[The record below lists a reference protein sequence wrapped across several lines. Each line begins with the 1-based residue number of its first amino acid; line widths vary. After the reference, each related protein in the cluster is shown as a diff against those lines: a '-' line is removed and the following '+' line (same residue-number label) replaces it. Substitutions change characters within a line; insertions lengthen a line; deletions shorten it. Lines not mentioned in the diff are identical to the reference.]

1 MKNHLIHMRD
11 KLNNINKR
19 NRSIRLLKI
28 YQKWS
33 FDLKSIDTLD
43 VNEDAQSILKKVIDQ
58 KEKGNITLLQPSL
71 NDEKSII
78 LSQKLSD
85 LYRQIKALEDETGV
99 HDLYLGYPFLS
110 GTLFDG
116 TFIQAPLFLF
126 PIRLEKD
133 NALMQKWVLHLEEGG
148 PQLNRTLFLALKKL
162 NKLGFSEDIFEEANT
177 VASSMDFSEITA
189 FLERQQ
195 LKVQYTKTG
204 LRRLKE
210 YKANDIPEIA
220 NITLLENAVI
230 GDFPQGGS
238 SIVRDYDELINLSES
253 STLSL
258 VGELINSEGDSF
270 IEGGVL
276 LDEIEKEEQPNIKED
291 ILNLLQT
298 DGSQEEILRE
308 VRHQKGLVV
317 HGPPGTGKSQVIVN
331 LITDALHQKK
341 KILVVCQKRAALD
354 VVYQRMN
361 SLGLSDH
368 VALVHDEKADRKELY
383 QKISTVLEQN
393 EVQFAEAV
401 EELIHVTSRLH
412 NQEQL
417 LDTIAKALYERQPH
431 GYRLY
436 ELYGKSKP
444 IADSNK
450 IIYLEGV
457 ADRLTKESLRDMMEA
472 LYTYGEWYQQF
483 GKETYP
489 LRHRKS
495 FANFDMKMKLEVIEK
510 LKTLIEKAEKATDYM
525 EALNIEKITP
535 AYTWEVQQRLNKI
548 YPDLDGNKGH
558 TLQRLR
564 IFWWTTVPGKSII
577 EEITNGEKFKGTSSS
592 DWVNIKQ
599 SLKNMYNLAS
609 VTKDIAD
616 DMKALSL
623 LIQEEQVKKLL
634 DRVAQGD
641 IPLKELN
648 LLLEYLYRDFDDL
661 KLMDTFWV
669 QASNDVKSVIH
680 ALQGKQ
686 FEEEQSLSE
695 SWVKIFRN
703 SVFLH
708 WIDQIEIKY
717 PDVQKISTNEFGR
730 IREAFANLLE
740 EKRKV
745 AAKYLIHEI
754 KDKVSLLHHEQG
766 KNTKELKHQTGK
778 KRMIWPLRKLV
789 NNFADKGLVDILPV
803 WLASPEMVSSI
814 FPLQEGLFDIVI
826 FDEASQLTVESGIPS
841 IYRGKQIVVAGDEK
855 QLPPSNMFRAGYA
868 DEEDEEDEKYD
879 TDESVSLL
887 NLAKRRFPEKIL
899 QWHYRSKY
907 EELINFSNHAFYN
920 GYVQMAPNVTPFSEP
935 PALVWKR
942 VDGRWLNQS
951 NEVEALEVV
960 TQLKHVLLEHPGKT
974 VGVITFNSKQQ
985 SKVLDVIDYAAA
997 NDEQFRVLYSE
1008 LMAKELD
1015 ERLFVKNIE
1024 NVQGDERDII
1034 IFSIGYAK
1042 NEEGKVYNRFGS
1054 LNQKGGENRLNVAV
1068 TRAKESIIVISSIE
1082 PEELNVANA
1091 SERGPK
1097 LLKSFL
1103 KYARAVSA
1111 GKVEEIRSVIQEI
1124 NETVST
1130 HVVEQSLH
1138 FDSPFEEQ
1146 VYQQLRNLGYEV
1158 TTQVG
1163 MSGYRIDMAVIH
1175 PNDRSRY
1182 ILGIECDGAMYHS
1195 SPNARE
1201 RDVYRQRY
1209 LESRGWVI
1217 ERIWSRNWWKNPV
1230 NETERIDRRIKE
1242 LCLKGEVRA
1251 KLEEGMSPS

>member
-11 KLNNINKR
+11 KLNSINKR

-33 FDLKSIDTLD
+33 FDLKSIDTLEA
-43 VNEDAQSILKKVIDQ
+43 NEDSQSILKKVIDQ
-58 KEKGNITLLQPSL
+58 KVKGNITLLQPSL
-71 NDEKSII
+71 NDDKSII

-110 GTLFDG
+110 GTLLDG

-133 NALMQKWVLHLEEGG
+133 NTLMQKWVLHLEEGG

-162 NKLGFSEDIFEEANT
+162 NKLGFSEDIFDEANT
-177 VASSMDFSEITA
+177 VAASMDFSEIID

-195 LKVQYTKTG
+195 LKVQYDKTG

-210 YKANDIPEIA
+210 YKASDIPEIA

-238 SIVRDYDELINLSES
+238 SIVRDYDELINLSETS
-253 STLSL
+253 KLSL
-258 VGELINSEGDSF
+258 VGELINSEGDLF

-276 LDEIEKEEQPNIKED
+276 LDQVKKEEQPNIKED

-361 SLGLSDH
+361 SLGLGNH
-368 VALVHDEKADRKELY
+368 VALVHDEKGDRKELY

-401 EELIHVTSRLH
+401 EELINVTSRLN

-444 IADSNK
+444 ITNSNK

-457 ADRLTKESLRDMMEA
+457 ADRLTKESLRDVVEA
-472 LYTYGEWYQQF
+472 LYTYGEWYEQF

-489 LRHRKS
+489 LRDRKS

-510 LKTLIEKAEKATDYM
+510 LKTLIEKAEKATAYIETLD
-525 EALNIEKITP
+525 IEKITP

-548 YPDLDGNKGH
+548 YPDLDRNEGR

-564 IFWWTTVPGKSII
+564 IFWWTTVTGKSII

-592 DWVNIKQ
+592 DWVRIKQ
-599 SLKNMYNLAS
+599 SLKSMHNLAS
-609 VTKDIAD
+609 LTKDMAN
-616 DMKALSL
+616 DMKALSM
-623 LIQEEQVKKLL
+623 LIQEEQVKKLQ
-634 DRVAQGD
+634 DRVAEGD

-669 QASNDVKSVIH
+669 QASNDIKSVIH

-686 FEEEQSLSE
+686 FDEEQPLSE
-695 SWVKIFRN
+695 SWVEIFRN

-730 IREAFANLLE
+730 IREAFSNLLE

-745 AAKYLIHEI
+745 AAKYLIHEL
-754 KDKVSLLHHEQG
+754 KNKVSILHHEQG

-778 KRMIWPLRKLV
+778 KRMIWSLRKLV

-814 FPLQEGLFDIVI
+814 FPLKEGLFDIVI

-935 PALVWKR
+935 PAIVWKR
-942 VDGRWLNQS
+942 VNGRWMNQS

-997 NDEQFRVLYSE
+997 NDEEFRVLYSE
-1008 LMAKELD
+1008 LMAKGLD

-1111 GKVEEIRSVIQEI
+1111 GKIEEIQSVIQEI
-1124 NETVST
+1124 NEAVNT

-1146 VYQQLRNLGYEV
+1146 VYQRLRNLGYEV

-1163 MSGYRIDMAVIH
+1163 MSGYRIDMAVTH
-1175 PNDRSRY
+1175 PNDSSRF

-1209 LESRGWVI
+1209 LESRGWII
-1217 ERIWSRNWWKNPV
+1217 ERIWSRNWWKNST
-1230 NETERIDRRIKE
+1230 NEIERIDQRIKE
-1242 LCLKGEVRA
+1242 LCRKEEVRA
-1251 KLEEGMSPS
+1251 KLEEGI